1 MKSGFP
7 AWSGTIEI
15 LSKACISSFRLTIL
29 FVEAQSLTAM
39 RGDQTKSTYDEMDCA
54 TTHGI
59 LTTIVKLGDL
69 NTVERQNSHA
79 QTDNPTLCDTIVEV

>member
-1 MKSGFP
+1 
-7 AWSGTIEI
+7 
-15 LSKACISSFRLTIL
+15 
-29 FVEAQSLTAM
+29 M

-69 NTVERQNSHA
+69 NTAERHNTHA